1 LWSGCD
7 TGPSR
12 PSQALTIGNLIGSD
26 APMVRGASILLVVAL
41 TAPSP
46 AAAETMSFGDAAAL
60 LAKSCA
66 AEITANCRGVNF
78 DANRLKECLSR
89 NQDALSPQCKG
100 DYLRSFDAIQKRVA
114 ARATVANACAR
125 EIVKLCAGSTKETSK
140 SVPCLVTTHGV
151 SRNCTQAID
160 DAGYR

>member
-1 LWSGCD
+1 LWSACD
-7 TGPSR
+7 TRAIR
-12 PSQALTIGNLIGSD
+12 PSQALTIGKLIGSD
-26 APMVRGASILLVVAL
+26 DLMVRGGSILFIAALV
-41 TAPSP
+41 APSL

-78 DANRLKECLSR
+78 DANRLKECLTR
-89 NQDALSPQCKG
+89 NQDALSPQCKV
-100 DYLRSFDAIQKRVA
+100 DYLRSLDAIQKRVA
-114 ARATVANACAR
+114 ARTAVANACAR

-140 SVPCLVTTHGV
+140 SVPCLTTAQGV
-151 SRNCTQAID
+151 SRNCLQAMD